1 MINVCSC
8 KNRKKNVNINNWLSK
23 ALISKYISL
32 FVKYINGTIIYV
44 QLEIQVEYYKCRPM
58 TCEHKSYHD
67 KWNKISI
74 YKGICVGGTS
84 NSVTGANEASHLS
97 LCIV

>member
-44 QLEIQVEYYKCRPM
+44 QLEIQVEY
-58 TCEHKSYHD
+58 
-67 KWNKISI
+67 
-74 YKGICVGGTS
+74 
-84 NSVTGANEASHLS
+84 
-97 LCIV
+97 

>member
-44 QLEIQVEYYKCRPM
+44 QLEIQVEYYKCRLV
-58 TCEHKSYHD
+58 
-67 KWNKISI
+67 SI
-74 YKGICVGGTS
+74 KVIMINGTKFQFIKEYAWVGRLTR
-84 NSVTGANEASHLS
+84 
-97 LCIV
+97 